1 MMISIMSIYKIK
13 QSKWHSISSMEFLL
27 NLCEKFLLRFR
38 HEENSSFDILSLLM
52 LLKSKDM

>member
-1 MMISIMSIYKIK
+1 MSIYKIK

-27 NLCEKFLLRFR
+27 NLCEKILLRFR